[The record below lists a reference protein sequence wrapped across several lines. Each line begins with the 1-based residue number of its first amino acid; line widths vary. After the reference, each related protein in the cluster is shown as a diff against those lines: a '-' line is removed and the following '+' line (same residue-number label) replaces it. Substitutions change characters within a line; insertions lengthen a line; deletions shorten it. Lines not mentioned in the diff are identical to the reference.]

1 MIPYVVRSVLNDC
14 DRVSNRQASR
24 QGLGLNPAIKV
35 TLIRRGP
42 ANHFVPMLRAN
53 SVKAVL

>member
-14 DRVSNRQASR
+14 DRVSNRLASR
-24 QGLGLNPAIKV
+24 QGQGLNPAIRV

-42 ANHFVPMLRAN
+42 AHHFLSMLRAN
-53 SVKAVL
+53 SVKTVL